1 MSYSYRDD
9 RDHSVYGETS
19 NPLWKRGGVLL
30 LFMIGFGLAQSVLF
44 FIAIAQFFWT
54 AAKGGRN
61 AFLAQFGYALSL
73 WMADA
78 ARFLSG
84 DSEEKPF
91 PWKPWPD
98 V

>member
-9 RDHSVYGETS
+9 RDQNLCGETS
-19 NPLWKRGGVLL
+19 NPLWKRGGVLV

-44 FIAIAQFFWT
+44 FVAIVQFVWMIAN
-54 AAKGGRN
+54 GERN
-61 AFLAQFGYALSL
+61 AFLAQLGYALSL

-91 PWKPWPD
+91 PWKPWPE

>member
-9 RDHSVYGETS
+9 RDQNLYGETS
-19 NPLWKRGGVLL
+19 NLLWKRGGVLV

-44 FIAIAQFFWT
+44 FVAIVQFVWMIAN
-54 AAKGGRN
+54 GERN
-61 AFLAQFGYALSL
+61 AFLAQLGYALSL

-78 ARFLSG
+78 ARLLSG

-91 PWKPWPD
+91 PWKPWPE